1 MKNNP
6 RLNKSGCPDPT
17 AYKALYPGDE
27 AKRVSQFM
35 DAVHDLAELSGF
47 EIINWVKIRVK
58 KTGNEY

>member
-1 MKNNP
+1 MAQNP

-17 AYKALYPGDE
+17 AFKALYNPE
-27 AKRVSQFM
+27 EQKRVSQFIE
-35 DAVHDLAELSGF
+35 AVHDLAELSGF